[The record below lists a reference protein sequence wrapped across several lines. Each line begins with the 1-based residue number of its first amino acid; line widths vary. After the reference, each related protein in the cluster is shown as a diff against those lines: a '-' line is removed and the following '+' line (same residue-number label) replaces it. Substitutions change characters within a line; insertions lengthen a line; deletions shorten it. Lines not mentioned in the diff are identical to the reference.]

1 MKFALILVGALCSSV
16 ALADSMQV
24 IGGNSYAT
32 ECFASS
38 NAASLTGSAS
48 ARDIQSCDRAISH
61 GGLRKRDLMA
71 TYVNRGIIFAAL
83 NNYDKAQADYERA
96 MKMSRN
102 VAEAYINRGNLWF
115 MRKDFKQAIKDYD
128 KSLKLKVKKPYVA
141 LLNKGM
147 ANETLGNLHA
157 ARRNYKEAMKYV
169 KEWPLAQAKLDRV
182 NRKIKYRKS
191 RNENKG
197 DS

>member
-1 MKFALILVGALCSSV
+1 MKFGFILLGALWSSA

-71 TYVNRGIIFAAL
+71 TYVNRGILYAAIK
-83 NNYDKAQADYERA
+83 NYDKAQADYERA
-96 MKMSRN
+96 IKMSRN

-115 MRKDFKQAIKDYD
+115 MRRDYKQAIKDYD
-128 KSLKLKVKKPYVA
+128 KSLKLKVKKPHVA

-147 ANETLGNLHA
+147 ANESMGKLHV

-182 NRKIKYRKS
+182 NRKIKYRD
-191 RNENKG
+191 NKKKG
-197 DS
+197 